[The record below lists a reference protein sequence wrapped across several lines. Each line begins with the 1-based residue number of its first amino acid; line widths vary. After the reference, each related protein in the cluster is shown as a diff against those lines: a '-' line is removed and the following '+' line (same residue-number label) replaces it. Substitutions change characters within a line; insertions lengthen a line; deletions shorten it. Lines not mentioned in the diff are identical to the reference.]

1 MHHIL
6 RAGRRPSGGGRER
19 PAYTLGHAQQ
29 RSLLEPKTLAVAF
42 DLTNDGALTSADV
55 AVLLSNLSSGSP
67 QADFDLSGVIDLAD
81 FRLLLSASE
90 HANSR

>member
-1 MHHIL
+1 M
-6 RAGRRPSGGGRER
+6 
-19 PAYTLGHAQQ
+19 
-29 RSLLEPKTLAVAF
+29 AF